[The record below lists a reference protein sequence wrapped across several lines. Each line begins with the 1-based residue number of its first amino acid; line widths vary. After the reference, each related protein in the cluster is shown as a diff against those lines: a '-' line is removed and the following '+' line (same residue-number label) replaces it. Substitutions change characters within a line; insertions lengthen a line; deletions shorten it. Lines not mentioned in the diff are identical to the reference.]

1 MNLRIPTFLCVLCVL
16 CGESSLYAQKHL
28 VLDLNQTIAL
38 ANDSSLESF
47 RAQNMYLSGYWEY
60 RTYRANRLP
69 SLTLDLTPA
78 QYNRDITKRYDSG
91 SNLDVYRTQQSYYA
105 YGGLSVKQNLDLTG
119 GAFYLES
126 NLAYMRNFGDNSATQ
141 LTSVPVRIGYSQS
154 LVGYNPDFQQIS
166 PQPIRFGR
174 FFNEIDME
182 QQRKVCILT
191 EQVWLDLF
199 PGGEDPVGST
209 IRMNNMYLTVIGMI
223 KVPDR
228 GFRFHG
234 DKSVL
239 MPVSTMQQMY
249 NMGHKLHSVAVAA
262 NDDADIKEVETN
274 IKQLVFA
281 RHTISPDDTKA
292 VYSQNLGEQVNKFN
306 SLFGG
311 IGTLT
316 WIVGIGTLLAGLVG
330 VSNIML
336 VIVRERTQE
345 IGVRRALG
353 ARPRIIISQI
363 MSESFV
369 LTFVAGIFGLAL
381 AVALLSGAE
390 SVLTASAGRPIRPQ
404 ISFGTGMLSMT
415 VLILGSLLA
424 GILPASRALRIKPVD
439 AIREE

>member
-1 MNLRIPTFLCVLCVL
+1 MFD
-16 CGESSLYAQKHL
+16 
-28 VLDLNQTIAL
+28 LDRWEEIWQTISRNRKRSIMTAFGVFWGIFMLTIMLGAGLGLKNAL
-38 ANDSSLESF
+38 FSQLGDMSVNSCF
-47 RAQNMYLSGYWEY
+47 FWGG
-60 RTYRANRLP
+60 RTSIPYKGLP
-69 SLTLDLTPA
+69 SGRYWQFENEDLAAIKKQVP
-78 QYNRDITKRYDSG
+78 NVRSVGWG
-91 SNLDVYRTQQSYYA
+91 SEYKFS
-105 YGGLSVKQNLDLTG
+105 
-119 GAFYLES
+119 
-126 NLAYMRNFGDNSATQ
+126 RNDKKGD
-141 LTSVPVRIGYSQS
+141 YS

>member
-1 MNLRIPTFLCVLCVL
+1 MFD
-16 CGESSLYAQKHL
+16 
-28 VLDLNQTIAL
+28 LDRWEEIWQTISRNRKRSIMTAFGVFWGILMLTIMLGAGLGLKNAL
-38 ANDSSLESF
+38 FSQLGDMSVNSCF
-47 RAQNMYLSGYWEY
+47 FWGG
-60 RTYRANRLP
+60 RTSIPYKGLP
-69 SLTLDLTPA
+69 SGRYWQFENEDLAAIKKQVP
-78 QYNRDITKRYDSG
+78 NVRSVG
-91 SNLDVYRTQQSYYA
+91 SVIWGSEYKFS
-105 YGGLSVKQNLDLTG
+105 
-119 GAFYLES
+119 
-126 NLAYMRNFGDNSATQ
+126 RNDKKGD
-141 LTSVPVRIGYSQS
+141 YS

>member
-1 MNLRIPTFLCVLCVL
+1 MFD
-16 CGESSLYAQKHL
+16 
-28 VLDLNQTIAL
+28 LDRWEEIWQTISRNRKRSIMTAFGVFWGIFMLTIMLGAGLGLKNAL
-38 ANDSSLESF
+38 FSQLGDMSVNSCF
-47 RAQNMYLSGYWEY
+47 FWGG
-60 RTYRANRLP
+60 RTSIPYKGLP
-69 SLTLDLTPA
+69 SGRYWQFENEDLAAIKKQVP
-78 QYNRDITKRYDSG
+78 NVRSVG
-91 SNLDVYRTQQSYYA
+91 SVIWGSEYKFS
-105 YGGLSVKQNLDLTG
+105 
-119 GAFYLES
+119 
-126 NLAYMRNFGDNSATQ
+126 RNDKKGD
-141 LTSVPVRIGYSQS
+141 YS

-363 MSESFV
+363 MSEGFV

>member
-1 MNLRIPTFLCVLCVL
+1 MFD
-16 CGESSLYAQKHL
+16 
-28 VLDLNQTIAL
+28 LDRWEEIWQTISRNRKRSIMTAFGVFWGIFMLTIMLGAGLGLKNAL
-38 ANDSSLESF
+38 FSQLGDMSVNSCF
-47 RAQNMYLSGYWEY
+47 FWGG
-60 RTYRANRLP
+60 RTSIPYKGLP
-69 SLTLDLTPA
+69 SGRYWQFENEDLAAIKKQVP
-78 QYNRDITKRYDSG
+78 NVRSVG
-91 SNLDVYRTQQSYYA
+91 SVIWGSEYKFS
-105 YGGLSVKQNLDLTG
+105 
-119 GAFYLES
+119 
-126 NLAYMRNFGDNSATQ
+126 RNNKKGD
-141 LTSVPVRIGYSQS
+141 YS

-234 DKSVL
+234 GKSVL

>member
-1 MNLRIPTFLCVLCVL
+1 MFD
-16 CGESSLYAQKHL
+16 
-28 VLDLNQTIAL
+28 LDRWEEIWQTISRNRKRSIMTAFGVFWGIFMLTIMLGAGLGLKNAL
-38 ANDSSLESF
+38 FSQLGDMSVNSCF
-47 RAQNMYLSGYWEY
+47 FWGG
-60 RTYRANRLP
+60 RTSIPYKGLP
-69 SLTLDLTPA
+69 SGRYWQFENEDLAAIKKQVPDV
-78 QYNRDITKRYDSG
+78 RSVG
-91 SNLDVYRTQQSYYA
+91 SVIWGSEYKFS
-105 YGGLSVKQNLDLTG
+105 
-119 GAFYLES
+119 
-126 NLAYMRNFGDNSATQ
+126 RNDKKGD
-141 LTSVPVRIGYSQS
+141 YS

-199 PGGEDPVGST
+199 PGGENPVGST

-262 NDDADIKEVETN
+262 NDDADIKKVETN

-404 ISFGTGMLSMT
+404 ISFGTGMLSMA

>member
-1 MNLRIPTFLCVLCVL
+1 MFD
-16 CGESSLYAQKHL
+16 
-28 VLDLNQTIAL
+28 LDRWEEIWQTISRNRKRSIMTAFGVFWGIFMLTIMLGAGLGLKNAL
-38 ANDSSLESF
+38 FSQLGDMSVNSCF
-47 RAQNMYLSGYWEY
+47 FWGG
-60 RTYRANRLP
+60 RTSIPYKGLP
-69 SLTLDLTPA
+69 SGRYWQFENEDLAAIKKQVP
-78 QYNRDITKRYDSG
+78 NVRSVG
-91 SNLDVYRTQQSYYA
+91 SVIWGSEYKFS
-105 YGGLSVKQNLDLTG
+105 
-119 GAFYLES
+119 
-126 NLAYMRNFGDNSATQ
+126 RNDKKGD
-141 LTSVPVRIGYSQS
+141 YS

-330 VSNIML
+330 VSNI
-336 VIVRERTQE
+336 RERTQE

>member
-1 MNLRIPTFLCVLCVL
+1 MFD
-16 CGESSLYAQKHL
+16 
-28 VLDLNQTIAL
+28 LDRWEEIWQTISRNRKRSIMTAFGVFWGIFMLTIMLGAGLGLKNAL
-38 ANDSSLESF
+38 FSQLGDMSVNSCF
-47 RAQNMYLSGYWEY
+47 FWGG
-60 RTYRANRLP
+60 RTSIPYKGLP
-69 SLTLDLTPA
+69 SGRYWQFENEDLAAIKKQVP
-78 QYNRDITKRYDSG
+78 NVRSVG
-91 SNLDVYRTQQSYYA
+91 SVIWGSEYKFS
-105 YGGLSVKQNLDLTG
+105 
-119 GAFYLES
+119 
-126 NLAYMRNFGDNSATQ
+126 RNDKKGD
-141 LTSVPVRIGYSQS
+141 YS

-166 PQPIRFGR
+166 PLPIRFGR

>member
-1 MNLRIPTFLCVLCVL
+1 MFD
-16 CGESSLYAQKHL
+16 
-28 VLDLNQTIAL
+28 LDRWEEIWQTISRNRKRSIMTAFGVFWGIFMLTIMLGAGLGLKNAL
-38 ANDSSLESF
+38 FSQLGDMSVNSCF
-47 RAQNMYLSGYWEY
+47 FWGG
-60 RTYRANRLP
+60 RTSIPYKGLP
-69 SLTLDLTPA
+69 SGRYWQFENEDLAAIKKQVP
-78 QYNRDITKRYDSG
+78 NVRSVG
-91 SNLDVYRTQQSYYA
+91 SVIWGSEYKFS
-105 YGGLSVKQNLDLTG
+105 
-119 GAFYLES
+119 
-126 NLAYMRNFGDNSATQ
+126 RNDKKGD
-141 LTSVPVRIGYSQS
+141 YS

-345 IGVRRALG
+345 IGVRRA
-353 ARPRIIISQI
+353 RPRIIISQI

>member
-1 MNLRIPTFLCVLCVL
+1 MFD
-16 CGESSLYAQKHL
+16 
-28 VLDLNQTIAL
+28 LDRWEEIWQTISRNRKRSIMTAFGVFWGIFMLTIMLGAGLGLKNAL
-38 ANDSSLESF
+38 FSQLGDMSVNSCF
-47 RAQNMYLSGYWEY
+47 FWGG
-60 RTYRANRLP
+60 RTSIPYKGLP
-69 SLTLDLTPA
+69 SGRYWQFENEDLAAIKKQVP
-78 QYNRDITKRYDSG
+78 NVRSVG
-91 SNLDVYRTQQSYYA
+91 SVIWGSEYKFS
-105 YGGLSVKQNLDLTG
+105 
-119 GAFYLES
+119 
-126 NLAYMRNFGDNSATQ
+126 RNNKKGD
-141 LTSVPVRIGYSQS
+141 YS

-330 VSNIML
+330 VD
-336 VIVRERTQE
+336 RK
-345 IGVRRALG
+345 
-353 ARPRIIISQI
+353 
-363 MSESFV
+363 
-369 LTFVAGIFGLAL
+369 
-381 AVALLSGAE
+381 
-390 SVLTASAGRPIRPQ
+390 SV
-404 ISFGTGMLSMT
+404 
-415 VLILGSLLA
+415 V
-424 GILPASRALRIKPVD
+424 
-439 AIREE
+439 

>member
-1 MNLRIPTFLCVLCVL
+1 MFD
-16 CGESSLYAQKHL
+16 
-28 VLDLNQTIAL
+28 LDRWEEIWQTISRNRKRSIMTAFGVFWGIFMLTIMLGAGLGLKNAL
-38 ANDSSLESF
+38 FSQLGDMSVNSCF
-47 RAQNMYLSGYWEY
+47 FWGG
-60 RTYRANRLP
+60 RTSIPYKGLP
-69 SLTLDLTPA
+69 SGRYWQFENEDLAAIKKQVP
-78 QYNRDITKRYDSG
+78 NVRSVG
-91 SNLDVYRTQQSYYA
+91 SVIWGSEYKFS
-105 YGGLSVKQNLDLTG
+105 
-119 GAFYLES
+119 
-126 NLAYMRNFGDNSATQ
+126 RNDKKGD
-141 LTSVPVRIGYSQS
+141 YS

-239 MPVSTMQQMY
+239 MPVSTIQQMY

>member
-1 MNLRIPTFLCVLCVL
+1 MFD
-16 CGESSLYAQKHL
+16 
-28 VLDLNQTIAL
+28 LDRWEEIWQTISRNRKRSIMTAFGVFWGIFMLTIMLGAGLGLKNAL
-38 ANDSSLESF
+38 FSQLGDMSVNSCF
-47 RAQNMYLSGYWEY
+47 FWGG
-60 RTYRANRLP
+60 RTSIPYKGLP
-69 SLTLDLTPA
+69 SGRYWQFENEDLAAIKKQVP
-78 QYNRDITKRYDSG
+78 NVRSVG
-91 SNLDVYRTQQSYYA
+91 SVIWGSEYKFS
-105 YGGLSVKQNLDLTG
+105 
-119 GAFYLES
+119 
-126 NLAYMRNFGDNSATQ
+126 RNDKKGD
-141 LTSVPVRIGYSQS
+141 YS

-330 VSNIML
+330 VSNIMR

>member
-1 MNLRIPTFLCVLCVL
+1 MFD
-16 CGESSLYAQKHL
+16 
-28 VLDLNQTIAL
+28 LDRWEEIWQTISRNRKRSIMTAFGVFWGIFMLTIMLGAGLGLKNAL
-38 ANDSSLESF
+38 FSQLGDMSVNSCF
-47 RAQNMYLSGYWEY
+47 FWGG
-60 RTYRANRLP
+60 RTSIPYKGLP
-69 SLTLDLTPA
+69 SGRYWQFENEDLAAIKKQVP
-78 QYNRDITKRYDSG
+78 NVRSVG
-91 SNLDVYRTQQSYYA
+91 SVIWGSEYKFS
-105 YGGLSVKQNLDLTG
+105 
-119 GAFYLES
+119 
-126 NLAYMRNFGDNSATQ
+126 RNNKKGD
-141 LTSVPVRIGYSQS
+141 YS

-223 KVPDR
+223 KGPDR

>member
-1 MNLRIPTFLCVLCVL
+1 MFD
-16 CGESSLYAQKHL
+16 
-28 VLDLNQTIAL
+28 LDRWEEIWQTISRNRKRSIMTAFGVFWGIFMLTIMLGAGLGLKNAL
-38 ANDSSLESF
+38 FSQLGDMSVNSCF
-47 RAQNMYLSGYWEY
+47 FWGG
-60 RTYRANRLP
+60 RTSIPYKGLP
-69 SLTLDLTPA
+69 SGRYWQFENEDLAAIKKQVP
-78 QYNRDITKRYDSG
+78 NVRSVG
-91 SNLDVYRTQQSYYA
+91 SVIWGSEYKFS
-105 YGGLSVKQNLDLTG
+105 
-119 GAFYLES
+119 
-126 NLAYMRNFGDNSATQ
+126 RNDKKGD
-141 LTSVPVRIGYSQS
+141 YS

-166 PQPIRFGR
+166 PQPIRCGR

>member
-1 MNLRIPTFLCVLCVL
+1 MFD
-16 CGESSLYAQKHL
+16 
-28 VLDLNQTIAL
+28 LDRWEEIWQTISRNRKRSIMTAFGVFWGIFMLTIMLGAGLGLKNAL
-38 ANDSSLESF
+38 FSQLGDMSVNSCF
-47 RAQNMYLSGYWEY
+47 FWGG
-60 RTYRANRLP
+60 RTSIPYKGLP
-69 SLTLDLTPA
+69 SGRYWQFENEDLAAIKKQVP
-78 QYNRDITKRYDSG
+78 NVRSVG
-91 SNLDVYRTQQSYYA
+91 SVIWGSEYKFS
-105 YGGLSVKQNLDLTG
+105 
-119 GAFYLES
+119 
-126 NLAYMRNFGDNSATQ
+126 RNDKKGD
-141 LTSVPVRIGYSQS
+141 YS

-223 KVPDR
+223 KVPAR

-239 MPVSTMQQMY
+239 MPFSTMQQIY
-249 NMGHKLHSVAVAA
+249 NMGYKLHSVAVAA

-404 ISFGTGMLSMT
+404 ISFSTGMLSMT

>member
-1 MNLRIPTFLCVLCVL
+1 MFD
-16 CGESSLYAQKHL
+16 
-28 VLDLNQTIAL
+28 LDRWEEIWQTISRNRKRSIMTAFGVFWGIFMLTIILGAGLGLKNAL
-38 ANDSSLESF
+38 FSQLGDMSVNSCF
-47 RAQNMYLSGYWEY
+47 FWGG
-60 RTYRANRLP
+60 RTSIPYKGLP
-69 SLTLDLTPA
+69 SGRYWQFENEDLAAIKKQVP
-78 QYNRDITKRYDSG
+78 NVRSVG
-91 SNLDVYRTQQSYYA
+91 SVIWGSEYKFS
-105 YGGLSVKQNLDLTG
+105 
-119 GAFYLES
+119 
-126 NLAYMRNFGDNSATQ
+126 RNDKKGD
-141 LTSVPVRIGYSQS
+141 YS

>member
-1 MNLRIPTFLCVLCVL
+1 MFD
-16 CGESSLYAQKHL
+16 
-28 VLDLNQTIAL
+28 LDRWEEIWQTISRNRKRSIMTAFGVFWGIFMLTIMLGAGLGLKNAL
-38 ANDSSLESF
+38 FSQLGDMSVNSCF
-47 RAQNMYLSGYWEY
+47 FWGG
-60 RTYRANRLP
+60 RTSIPYKGLP
-69 SLTLDLTPA
+69 SGRYWQFENEDLAAIKKQVP
-78 QYNRDITKRYDSG
+78 NVRSVG
-91 SNLDVYRTQQSYYA
+91 SVIWGSEYKFS
-105 YGGLSVKQNLDLTG
+105 
-119 GAFYLES
+119 
-126 NLAYMRNFGDNSATQ
+126 RNNKKGD
-141 LTSVPVRIGYSQS
+141 YS

-209 IRMNNMYLTVIGMI
+209 IRMNNMYLIVIGMI

-439 AIREE
+439 AIREESN

>member
-1 MNLRIPTFLCVLCVL
+1 MFD
-16 CGESSLYAQKHL
+16 
-28 VLDLNQTIAL
+28 LDRWEEIWQTISRNRKRSIMTAFGVFWGIFMLTIMLGAGLGLKNAL
-38 ANDSSLESF
+38 FSQLGDMSVNSCF
-47 RAQNMYLSGYWEY
+47 FWGG
-60 RTYRANRLP
+60 RTSIPYKGLP
-69 SLTLDLTPA
+69 SGRYWQFENEDLAAIKKQVP
-78 QYNRDITKRYDSG
+78 NVRSVG
-91 SNLDVYRTQQSYYA
+91 SVIWGSEYKFS
-105 YGGLSVKQNLDLTG
+105 
-119 GAFYLES
+119 
-126 NLAYMRNFGDNSATQ
+126 RNDKKGD
-141 LTSVPVRIGYSQS
+141 YS

-199 PGGEDPVGST
+199 PGVEDPVGST

>member
-1 MNLRIPTFLCVLCVL
+1 MFD
-16 CGESSLYAQKHL
+16 
-28 VLDLNQTIAL
+28 LDRWEEIWQTISRNRKRSIMTAFGVFWGIFMLTIMLGAGLGLKNAL
-38 ANDSSLESF
+38 FSQLGDMSVNSCF
-47 RAQNMYLSGYWEY
+47 FWGG
-60 RTYRANRLP
+60 RTSIPYKGLP
-69 SLTLDLTPA
+69 SGRYWQFENEDLAAIKKQVP
-78 QYNRDITKRYDSG
+78 NVRSVG
-91 SNLDVYRTQQSYYA
+91 SVIWGSEYKFS
-105 YGGLSVKQNLDLTG
+105 
-119 GAFYLES
+119 
-126 NLAYMRNFGDNSATQ
+126 RNDKKGD
-141 LTSVPVRIGYSQS
+141 YS

-239 MPVSTMQQMY
+239 MPVSTMQQMD
-249 NMGHKLHSVAVAA
+249 NMGHKLHSVAGAA

>member
-1 MNLRIPTFLCVLCVL
+1 MFD
-16 CGESSLYAQKHL
+16 
-28 VLDLNQTIAL
+28 LDRWEEIWQTISRNRKRSIMTAFGVFWGIFMLTIMLGAGLGLKNAL
-38 ANDSSLESF
+38 FSQLGDMSVNSCF
-47 RAQNMYLSGYWEY
+47 FWGG
-60 RTYRANRLP
+60 RTSIPYKGLP
-69 SLTLDLTPA
+69 SGRYWQFENEDLAAIKKQVP
-78 QYNRDITKRYDSG
+78 NVRSVG
-91 SNLDVYRTQQSYYA
+91 SVIWGSEYKFS
-105 YGGLSVKQNLDLTG
+105 
-119 GAFYLES
+119 
-126 NLAYMRNFGDNSATQ
+126 RNDKKGD
-141 LTSVPVRIGYSQS
+141 YS

-199 PGGEDPVGST
+199 PGGEDPIGST

>member
-1 MNLRIPTFLCVLCVL
+1 MFD
-16 CGESSLYAQKHL
+16 
-28 VLDLNQTIAL
+28 LDRWEEIWQTISRNRKRSIMTAFGVFWGIFMLTIMLGAGLGLKNAL
-38 ANDSSLESF
+38 FSQLGDMSVNSCF
-47 RAQNMYLSGYWEY
+47 FWGG
-60 RTYRANRLP
+60 RTSIPYKGLP
-69 SLTLDLTPA
+69 SGRYWQFENEDLAAIKKQVP
-78 QYNRDITKRYDSG
+78 NVRSVG
-91 SNLDVYRTQQSYYA
+91 SVIWGSEYKFS
-105 YGGLSVKQNLDLTG
+105 
-119 GAFYLES
+119 
-126 NLAYMRNFGDNSATQ
+126 RNDKKGD
-141 LTSVPVRIGYSQS
+141 YS

-281 RHTISPDDTKA
+281 QHTISPDDTKA

>member
-1 MNLRIPTFLCVLCVL
+1 MFD
-16 CGESSLYAQKHL
+16 
-28 VLDLNQTIAL
+28 LDRWEEIWQTISRNRKRSIMTAFGVFWGIFMLTIMLGAGLGLKNAL
-38 ANDSSLESF
+38 FSQLGDMSVNSCF
-47 RAQNMYLSGYWEY
+47 FWGG
-60 RTYRANRLP
+60 RTSIPYKGLP
-69 SLTLDLTPA
+69 SGRYWQFENEDLAAIKKQVP
-78 QYNRDITKRYDSG
+78 NVRSVG
-91 SNLDVYRTQQSYYA
+91 SVIWGSEYKFS
-105 YGGLSVKQNLDLTG
+105 
-119 GAFYLES
+119 
-126 NLAYMRNFGDNSATQ
+126 RNDKKGD
-141 LTSVPVRIGYSQS
+141 YS

-424 GILPASRALRIKPVD
+424 SILPASRALRIKPVD

>member
-1 MNLRIPTFLCVLCVL
+1 MPNVRSVGSVIWGSEYKF
-16 CGESSLYAQKHL
+16 SR
-28 VLDLNQTIAL
+28 
-38 ANDSSLESF
+38 ND
-47 RAQNMYLSGYWEY
+47 
-60 RTYRANRLP
+60 
-69 SLTLDLTPA
+69 
-78 QYNRDITKRYDSG
+78 K
-91 SNLDVYRTQQSYYA
+91 
-105 YGGLSVKQNLDLTG
+105 K
-119 GAFYLES
+119 
-126 NLAYMRNFGDNSATQ
+126 GD
-141 LTSVPVRIGYSQS
+141 YS

-390 SVLTASAGRPIRPQ
+390 SVLTASAGRPVRPQ

>member
-1 MNLRIPTFLCVLCVL
+1 MFD
-16 CGESSLYAQKHL
+16 
-28 VLDLNQTIAL
+28 LDRWEEIWQTISRNRKRSIMTAFGVFWGIFMLTIMLGAGLGLKNAL
-38 ANDSSLESF
+38 FSQLGDMSVNSCF
-47 RAQNMYLSGYWEY
+47 FWGG
-60 RTYRANRLP
+60 RTSIPYKGLP
-69 SLTLDLTPA
+69 SGRYWQFENEDLAAIKKQVP
-78 QYNRDITKRYDSG
+78 NVRSVG
-91 SNLDVYRTQQSYYA
+91 SVIWGSEYKFS
-105 YGGLSVKQNLDLTG
+105 
-119 GAFYLES
+119 
-126 NLAYMRNFGDNSATQ
+126 RNDKKGD
-141 LTSVPVRIGYSQS
+141 YS

-166 PQPIRFGR
+166 PQPIWFGR

>member
-1 MNLRIPTFLCVLCVL
+1 MFD
-16 CGESSLYAQKHL
+16 
-28 VLDLNQTIAL
+28 LDRWEEIWQTISRNRKRSIMTAFGVFWGIFMLTIMLGAGLGLKNAL
-38 ANDSSLESF
+38 FSQLGDMSVNSCF
-47 RAQNMYLSGYWEY
+47 FWGG
-60 RTYRANRLP
+60 RTSIPYKGLP
-69 SLTLDLTPA
+69 SGRYWQFENEDLAAIKKQVP
-78 QYNRDITKRYDSG
+78 NVRSVG
-91 SNLDVYRTQQSYYA
+91 SVIWGSEYKFS
-105 YGGLSVKQNLDLTG
+105 
-119 GAFYLES
+119 
-126 NLAYMRNFGDNSATQ
+126 RNNKKGD
-141 LTSVPVRIGYSQS
+141 YS

-228 GFRFHG
+228 GFRFHD